1 MPKWN
6 KPLGMEPG
14 EVIDFK
20 DTPDL
25 INVIRG
31 DEPSRGSG
39 KRPMEKAKQA
49 TGAMDIDLR
58 GLKNSIERNKKKPPH
73 MRKGKKT
80 PTSMGGLT
88 INMSSMTS
96 LEGKRRGIIEHAY
109 YDNKTKMWKEGA
121 RPHRT
126 VDLDW
131 TVDRSTYSAVQLVD
145 PAGEGMR
152 PTRKIT
158 SVVDTGTQC
167 TAIGRKEAE
176 SLGINISKLAP
187 VMTDV
192 GSIAG
197 EKLTPLGSFYVSITG
212 TIATQYRMRTIEAKD
227 IAYVFEDTPHPFISL
242 SVAIQL
248 GICKEKMN
256 VGDHLEMG
264 GATTFQE
271 EKTGEP
277 EDERQ
282 ICNEM
287 KHSNGDRACDCPE
300 REDVPDPP
308 EWKGEFTPR
317 EIPAMRK
324 MIFKHYASSALNVCK
339 LQSQPIMEDRP
350 PVRLEVNEETYVPRR
365 FTQAGKVP
373 LHLEDAVRAALEA
386 DVRAG
391 VIARVPAGVPNTGT
405 ARQVIVQKPSEPGK
419 PPKIRRTVDFSWLN
433 KHIFFI
439 NIYLR

>member
-1 MPKWN
+1 
-6 KPLGMEPG
+6 
-14 EVIDFK
+14 
-20 DTPDL
+20 
-25 INVIRG
+25 
-31 DEPSRGSG
+31 
-39 KRPMEKAKQA
+39 
-49 TGAMDIDLR
+49 
-58 GLKNSIERNKKKPPH
+58 

-167 TAIGRKEAE
+167 TAIGRREAE
-176 SLGINISKLAP
+176 SLGINILKLAP

-248 GICKEKMN
+248 GICK
-256 VGDHLEMG
+256 
-264 GATTFQE
+264 
-271 EKTGEP
+271 
-277 EDERQ
+277 
-282 ICNEM
+282 
-287 KHSNGDRACDCPE
+287 
-300 REDVPDPP
+300 
-308 EWKGEFTPR
+308 
-317 EIPAMRK
+317 
-324 MIFKHYASSALNVCK
+324 
-339 LQSQPIMEDRP
+339 
-350 PVRLEVNEETYVPRR
+350 
-365 FTQAGKVP
+365 
-373 LHLEDAVRAALEA
+373 
-386 DVRAG
+386 
-391 VIARVPAGVPNTGT
+391 
-405 ARQVIVQKPSEPGK
+405 
-419 PPKIRRTVDFSWLN
+419 
-433 KHIFFI
+433 
-439 NIYLR
+439 